1 MKASKRKSDAA
12 RWANQVIRGRTLLL
26 MVTLGICTF
35 LVLFWKLFD
44 LQINRHEEM
53 QERAVNQQTR
63 SASIAASRGTIYD
76 RNGNIIAVSATA
88 ETINISPREI
98 ADFVKAQEKAN
109 GLKARFVDV
118 MDRDTEAFNVV
129 SAAFGMPKATDE
141 EKAARSAAIQK
152 GLEGCTKTPFE
163 MMELAVEALELTAGL
178 LGKSN
183 DAAAS
188 DLGVSALS
196 LRAAIQGAWLNVLIN
211 IGSLKNKELAE
222 DYRAKGEALL
232 AKALPLADE
241 IYEAVVKT
249 M

>member
-1 MKASKRKSDAA
+1 MKLAELKTAEFVDLLASDAPA
-12 RWANQVIRGRTLLL
+12 PGGGSAAALEGALGAALTA
-26 MVTLGICTF
+26 MVCSL
-35 LVLFWKLFD
+35 
-44 LQINRHEEM
+44 
-53 QERAVNQQTR
+53 
-63 SASIAASRGTIYD
+63 TIGKKKY
-76 RNGNIIAVSATA
+76 A
-88 ETINISPREI
+88 EFEEI
-98 ADFVKAQEKAN
+98 AKSAQAKAN
-109 GLKARFVDV
+109 DLKARFVDV

-152 GLEGCTKTPFE
+152 GLEGCTRTPFE
-163 MMELAVEALELTAGL
+163 MMELAVETLELTASI

-183 DAAAS
+183 DSAAS

-222 DYRAKGEALL
+222 DYRQKGEALL

-241 IYEAVVKT
+241 IYDTVVKS

>member
-1 MKASKRKSDAA
+1 MKLAELKTSEFVDLLASDAPA
-12 RWANQVIRGRTLLL
+12 PGGGSAAALEGALGAALTA
-26 MVTLGICTF
+26 MVCGLTVGKKKYAEYQELA
-35 LVLFWKLFD
+35 
-44 LQINRHEEM
+44 EEA
-53 QERAVNQQTR
+53 QKK
-63 SASIAASRGTIYD
+63 
-76 RNGNIIAVSATA
+76 AT
-88 ETINISPREI
+88 
-98 ADFVKAQEKAN
+98 D
-109 GLKARFVDV
+109 LKARFVDV

-129 SAAFGMPKATDE
+129 SAAFGMPKETDE

-163 MMELAVEALELTAGL
+163 MMELAVETLELTASI

-183 DAAAS
+183 DSAAS

-232 AKALPLADE
+232 AKALPLADQ
-241 IYEAVVKT
+241 IYDTVVKS

>member
-1 MKASKRKSDAA
+1 MKLAELKTSEFVDLLASDAPA
-12 RWANQVIRGRTLLL
+12 PGGGSAAALEGALGAALTA
-26 MVTLGICTF
+26 MVCGLTVGKKKYAEF
-35 LVLFWKLFD
+35 
-44 LQINRHEEM
+44 
-53 QERAVNQQTR
+53 QELAE
-63 SASIAASRGTIYD
+63 SAQAK
-76 RNGNIIAVSATA
+76 AT
-88 ETINISPREI
+88 
-98 ADFVKAQEKAN
+98 D
-109 GLKARFVDV
+109 LKARFVDV

-163 MMELAVEALELTAGL
+163 MMELAAETLELTASI

-183 DAAAS
+183 DSAAS

-211 IGSLKNKELAE
+211 IGSLKDTALAE

-241 IYEAVVKT
+241 IYSTVVSQ

>member
-1 MKASKRKSDAA
+1 MKLAELKTSEFVDLLASDAPA
-12 RWANQVIRGRTLLL
+12 PGGGSAAALEGALGAALTA
-26 MVTLGICTF
+26 MVCGLTVGKKKYAEFQELA
-35 LVLFWKLFD
+35 
-44 LQINRHEEM
+44 EEA
-53 QERAVNQQTR
+53 QKK
-63 SASIAASRGTIYD
+63 
-76 RNGNIIAVSATA
+76 AT
-88 ETINISPREI
+88 
-98 ADFVKAQEKAN
+98 D
-109 GLKARFVDV
+109 LKARFVDV

-129 SAAFGMPKATDE
+129 SAAFGMPKETDE

-163 MMELAVEALELTAGL
+163 MMELAVETLELTASI

-183 DAAAS
+183 DSAAS

-232 AKALPLADE
+232 AKALPLADQ
-241 IYEAVVKT
+241 IYDTVVKA